1 MIRTTTLHLQ
11 RKGQYYG
18 YLTEG
23 DQESDMDKL
32 TDKQARFCEEY
43 VIDFN
48 ATQAAIRAGY
58 SKKTAGQIG
67 EQNINKPAIRT
78 RLRELQQKASKH
90 LEITH
95 EDLLSQL
102 KTWAE
107 SDITE
112 TLGLTIAELK
122 ELPVQV
128 RRLITKAKRTTRK
141 HRDGSTEEVVEIHF
155 VSKEAALDMIAKH
168 IGFYEKDNNQR
179 KPEIDVSQLGSDV
192 LKALLDASSGLT

>member
-1 MIRTTTLHLQ
+1 
-11 RKGQYYG
+11 
-18 YLTEG
+18 
-23 DQESDMDKL
+23 MDNL

-78 RLRELQQKASKH
+78 RLRELQQRASKH

-112 TLGLTIAELK
+112 TLGLTTDELK
-122 ELPVQV
+122 QLPVQV
-128 RRLITKAKRTTRK
+128 RRLITKAKRTTRE
-141 HRDGSTEEVVEIHF
+141 HRDGSIEEVVEIHF

-168 IGFYEKDNNQR
+168 IGFYEKDNKQ
-179 KPEIDVSQLGSDV
+179 KKAEIDVSKLGSDV
-192 LKALLDASSGLT
+192 LKALLDASSGPT